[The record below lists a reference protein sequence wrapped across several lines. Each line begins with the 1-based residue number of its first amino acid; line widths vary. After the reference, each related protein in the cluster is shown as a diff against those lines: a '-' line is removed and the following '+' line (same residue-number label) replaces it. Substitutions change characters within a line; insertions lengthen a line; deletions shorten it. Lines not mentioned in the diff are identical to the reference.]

1 MYCLTGCGEEEVE
14 IPKDSIIDEGSKGT
28 NPLFEIYHFKDTSNF
43 KPGSLRQANHSQE
56 GTWISGIKKGK
67 AWIGLFSDNDQNQLD
82 EWIETEEL
90 PKSIKQIGIAPPI
103 KSNAGYITFGILTDF
118 AIDINISPYQNLYL
132 FVFKENN
139 ILDCWDAEIPEDSSH
154 DLHCLSNDYIYIQQG
169 DKRKLFTESGD
180 LISDDLSFDEKN
192 DTITVSYF
200 SNNKLHFLFDNKQA
214 VTTWITKDKFER
226 NRNFY
231 MGYNE
236 YKKCYIKSV
245 HIGNYIKTDWGYA
258 FTPQYKT
265 KEDIKEIN
273 ADLFIEHEN
282 TLLHVP
288 LSYEQ
293 YRNSIE
299 DWYNNTLLVG
309 GKYVI
314 SNDGKILYEGQFDY
328 ADTYESE
335 PISYTEWIEV
345 NKYGI
350 KKCNYKEE
358 TIWSTRIDSLD
369 KYPSNSKITF
379 TITNKSDLTWT
390 YRCDILNYDGSKA
403 QENFQVNIETG
414 EITYQ

>member
-1 MYCLTGCGEEEVE
+1 M
-14 IPKDSIIDEGSKGT
+14 
-28 NPLFEIYHFKDTSNF
+28 
-43 KPGSLRQANHSQE
+43 
-56 GTWISGIKKGK
+56 
-67 AWIGLFSDNDQNQLD
+67 
-82 EWIETEEL
+82 
-90 PKSIKQIGIAPPI
+90 
-103 KSNAGYITFGILTDF
+103 
-118 AIDINISPYQNLYL
+118 
-132 FVFKENN
+132 
-139 ILDCWDAEIPEDSSH
+139 
-154 DLHCLSNDYIYIQQG
+154 
-169 DKRKLFTESGD
+169 FTESGD

-358 TIWSTRIDSLD
+358 TIWSTRIDSL
-369 KYPSNSKITF
+369 
-379 TITNKSDLTWT
+379 
-390 YRCDILNYDGSKA
+390 
-403 QENFQVNIETG
+403 E
-414 EITYQ
+414 